1 MYIKKIELFNI
12 DKLFNIAASCL
23 EQKDIVGKQFER
35 NIIQI
40 YNQMSITYYIDSINE
55 VEYFHMKYIL
65 QEGNITEF
73 ENKSGDFRMEYVNST
88 FPEISTQVRQVKRV
102 VSPVIHAIPACL
114 IDGSCI
120 VTLTGSDLALLF
132 KTDPMREFFVKIIPE
147 DELQNRDHSFNRENA
162 NKMFKN
168 GEVKDEKIE
177 RFLNELFLGNFYKSM
192 ISNHEYVDILS
203 DFSMRENFFNK
214 AGGIELVSVNNI
226 STKDNEF
233 INKLTSLK
241 NTLNNAMDNCKLS
254 FVCKTPFHLF
264 LKCYESLPKRCFTAI
279 ESFRIPHS
287 VVTDTDYN
295 LFNLNTNEY
304 EVVKKMEKAINESY
318 GVKGKEI
325 AFASMIPNYSRINY
339 TLKLTLNDINNIP
352 YRGEE
357 FENEIRSKIL
367 KYGKNVY
374 KIVTE

>member
-1 MYIKKIELFNI
+1 MYIEKVELFNI
-12 DKLFNIAASCL
+12 DKLFNIAANCL
-23 EQKDIVGKQFER
+23 EQKDIAGKQFER
-35 NIIQI
+35 NIVQI
-40 YNQMSITYYIDSINE
+40 YNQMSVTYHIKSINE
-55 VEYFHMKYIL
+55 IEYFHMKYIL

-73 ENKSGDFRMEYVNST
+73 MSNSGEFRMEYVNSA
-88 FPEISTQVRQVKRV
+88 FPEISTEVRQVKR
-102 VSPVIHAIPACL
+102 AISSYMYTVPACL
-114 IDGSCI
+114 NDGSCI

-147 DELQNRDHSFNRENA
+147 EKLQNRDHTFNREIVD
-162 NKMFKN
+162 KMFKN
-168 GEVKDEKIE
+168 GEVTDEDIE

-226 STKDNEF
+226 STKDKEF
-233 INKLTSLK
+233 INKLSSLK
-241 NTLNNAMDNCKLS
+241 NTLNNAMDNCKIS
-254 FVCKTPFHLF
+254 FVCRTSFHLF

-304 EVVKKMEKAINESY
+304 EVVKKMEKAINDSY

-325 AFASMIPNYSRINY
+325 AFASMIPNYSPISY
-339 TLKLTLNDINNIP
+339 ILKLSLDDINSIP

-357 FENEIRSKIL
+357 FEKAIRSKIL